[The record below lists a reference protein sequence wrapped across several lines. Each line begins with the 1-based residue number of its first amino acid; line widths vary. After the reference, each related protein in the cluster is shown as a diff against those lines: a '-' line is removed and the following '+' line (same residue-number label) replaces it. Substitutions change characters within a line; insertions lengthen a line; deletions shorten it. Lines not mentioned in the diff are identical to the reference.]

1 LQLAHYGVEILRDVR
16 QVVARHDVL
25 VDAVRRHGVH
35 LLVMLRLRLHLC
47 FAKQLRAMMQRHC
60 VKMAL
65 LVRHCVNDF
74 QYYDRLQ
81 DDLAYRYLLLVLMF
95 CVAPWS
101 RLLDDDC

>member
-1 LQLAHYGVEILRDVR
+1 LQLAHYGVEILRDVH

-25 VDAVRRHGVH
+25 VDAVRRHVVH
-35 LLVMLRLRLHLC
+35 PLVMLRLRLRLC
-47 FAKQLRAMMQRHC
+47 FARQPRALMQRHC
-60 VKMAL
+60 VMLDL
-65 LVRHCVNDF
+65 LVRHYVNDC
-74 QYYDRLQ
+74 QYCDRLQ

>member
-1 LQLAHYGVEILRDVR
+1 LQLAHYGVEILRDVH
-16 QVVARHDVL
+16 QVVARHDEL
-25 VDAVRRHGVH
+25 VDVVHRHGVH